1 MSSFGIYSLEY
12 QELKKIGVF
21 VLMVF
26 MLCLGGCDF
35 NIDDPVGSIPLER
48 AIKNTDITWLDATQ
62 GASAVTLNFTANV
75 KIKTIT
81 LQVTFLNKEGGIVF
95 TNTKTLTNL
104 LPKNNYSQKFGIDFF
119 DMLSV
124 HQYTYKIV
132 SGTVDLT

>member
-1 MSSFGIYSLEY
+1 M
-12 QELKKIGVF
+12 KKIGVF

>member
-1 MSSFGIYSLEY
+1 M
-12 QELKKIGVF
+12 KKINTLFLLLF
-21 VLMVF
+21 VL
-26 MLCLGGCDF
+26 CLSGCDF
-35 NIDDPVGSIPLER
+35 NIDDPVASIPLER
-48 AIKNTDITWLDATQ
+48 AIKSGDITWLDATQ

-95 TNTKTLTNL
+95 TNTKTMTNL

-124 HQYTYKIV
+124 HQYSYKIV

>member
-1 MSSFGIYSLEY
+1 M
-12 QELKKIGVF
+12 KKLSAF
-21 VLMVF
+21 VLMLFV
-26 MLCLGGCDF
+26 LCLGGCDF
-35 NIDDPVGSIPLER
+35 NVNDPVGSIPLER
-48 AIKNTDITWLDATQ
+48 AIKSTDITWLDATQ

-81 LQVTFLNKEGGIVF
+81 LQVTFLNKDGGIVF
-95 TNTKTLTNL
+95 TNTKTMTNL
-104 LPKNNYSQKFGIDFF
+104 SPKNNYSQKFGIDFF

>member
-1 MSSFGIYSLEY
+1 M
-12 QELKKIGVF
+12 KKISFF
-21 VLMVF
+21 VLVMF

-48 AIKNTDITWLDATQ
+48 AIKSTDITWLDATQ

>member
-1 MSSFGIYSLEY
+1 M
-12 QELKKIGVF
+12 KKIGVF
-21 VLMVF
+21 VLVMF

-48 AIKNTDITWLDATQ
+48 AIKSTDITWLDATQ

-81 LQVTFLNKEGGIVF
+81 LQVTFLDKEGGIVF

-132 SGTVDLT
+132 SGTEIGRASCRERV